1 MNTSTYIK
9 LTLTVITLNLVKMG
23 IFYKFIIVTSG
34 LSIFAGTAY
43 ITAISLAPPPTYT
56 VSNHQRLQRYDALAV
71 NNVYEKKTKGQEFYL
86 GLTHWRRTL
95 LRDEHVLRGRVL

>member
-1 MNTSTYIK
+1 
-9 LTLTVITLNLVKMG
+9 MG
-23 IFYKFIIVTSG
+23 ILYKVIITTSG
-34 LSIFAGTAY
+34 LAVFAGTAY
-43 ITAISLAPPPTYT
+43 ITAISLTPPPTYT

-86 GLTHWRRTL
+86 GLTRWRRTL